1 MSSDKFLPKI
11 PAVAFTAEGET
22 NGGVQSGASGFV
34 PFYITEKLASP
45 VSPATA
51 SVTLTQKIPVNAI
64 IECVAIKSIGA
75 VTGASSG
82 TNLGVGTVADPDL
95 IAKPANSTLTAG
107 AEVVIA
113 GTGLSA
119 TNFVAGGDLVLTS
132 TNSGGSLTGTFSFT
146 ELDIVISG
154 RRFVGFG
161 S

>member
-1 MSSDKFLPKI
+1 MADKFVTKI
-11 PAVAFTAEGET
+11 PSVEFTEEG
-22 NGGVQSGASGFV
+22 NQQYGVQSGSSGFV
-34 PFYITEKLASP
+34 PFLITEKLAASA
-45 VSPATA
+45 VA

-75 VTGASSG
+75 VVGASSG
-82 TNLGVGTVADPDL
+82 TNLGVGTVADPDF

-107 AEVVIA
+107 AVVVVA
-113 GTGLSA
+113 GTGLSQ

-132 TNSGGSLTGTFSFT
+132 TNSGGALTGTFTFT